1 MRAIIHEPGS
11 AAPAPHIGY
20 QIDRSF
26 GPPMLYVEGDRRDRP
41 PLLTINIA
49 HEHELLITDQQ
60 AHALHA
66 ALAEALDARPTLALM
81 SGHADA
87 PPSDSDRRFFAVQT
101 FATPAVDEQHCIEN
115 ASPRLTATA
124 DDLKPSAVGCSR
136 FGKSRQ
142 WLCAVRWLDGTCWR
156 AVGPT
161 GGWLVFSSTHQF
173 DEWLQGSGRD
183 WNVWGRP

>member
-1 MRAIIHEPGS
+1 MRANNPEPGS

-41 PLLTINIA
+41 PLFTVNIA

-66 ALAEALDARPTLALM
+66 ALGEALGLQTSALAPLKL
-81 SGHADA
+81 D
-87 PPSDSDRRFFAVQT
+87 
-101 FATPAVDEQHCIEN
+101 VDEQHSIEDRC
-115 ASPRLTATA
+115 PRLTATA
-124 DDLKPSAVGCSR
+124 DDLLPSKVGYSY
-136 FGKSRQ
+136 FGRSRQ
-142 WLCAVRWLDGTCWR
+142 WLCATRNLDGVQWR

-161 GGWLVFSSTHQF
+161 GGWLVFSSLYQF
-173 DEWLQGSGRD
+173 RTWLESDTGRS
-183 WNVWGRP
+183 WNAWGRP